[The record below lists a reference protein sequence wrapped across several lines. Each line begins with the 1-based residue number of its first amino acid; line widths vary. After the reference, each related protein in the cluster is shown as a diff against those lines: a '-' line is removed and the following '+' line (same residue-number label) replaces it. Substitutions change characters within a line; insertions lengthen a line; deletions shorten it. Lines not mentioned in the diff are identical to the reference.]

1 MVFSTQLVKRIK
13 PIIFISLLF
22 PSLIWAYQFFYGNY
36 YGSTVTKNNQTSRV
50 AGTGSQGCDT
60 HGNYPKGVET
70 RATPEGSLKPTQK
83 PKYKVIVS

>member
-1 MVFSTQLVKRIK
+1 MEVIH
-13 PIIFISLLF
+13 
-22 PSLIWAYQFFYGNY
+22 
-36 YGSTVTKNNQTSRV
+36 GSTVTENYQTSQV

-60 HGNYPKGVET
+60 QGNYSEGVET